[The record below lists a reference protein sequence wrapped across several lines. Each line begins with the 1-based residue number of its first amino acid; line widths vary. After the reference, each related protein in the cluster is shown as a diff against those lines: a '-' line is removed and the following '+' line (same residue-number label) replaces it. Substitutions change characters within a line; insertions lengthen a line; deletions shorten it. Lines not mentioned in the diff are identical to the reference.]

1 VKIKTVV
8 IVIPASLLA
17 LAAALVVGM
26 MRQEVAESAASCMQE
41 AHDLRICSRPGG
53 DGLWGSVV
61 LFAILG
67 AGAGAFGYSASQK
80 REAG

>member
-1 VKIKTVV
+1 VKIKTLV

-17 LAAALVVGM
+17 LTAALVVGM
-26 MRQEVAESAASCMQE
+26 MRQEVESAASCMQE

-53 DGLWGSVV
+53 DGLWGTVG